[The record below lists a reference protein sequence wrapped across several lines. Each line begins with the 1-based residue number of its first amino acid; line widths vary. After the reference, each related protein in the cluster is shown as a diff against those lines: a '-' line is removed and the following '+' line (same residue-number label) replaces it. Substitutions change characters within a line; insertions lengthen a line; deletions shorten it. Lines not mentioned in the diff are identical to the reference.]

1 MEKPKILI
9 VDDEAV
15 LRESIQT
22 ALRREGYQL
31 FFAEN
36 GAEGLASFH
45 EVSPVLIITDLRMP
59 VMDGFQFLEK
69 LQITP
74 SDPYLTIALTG
85 HGEDEDVEACYDLGV
100 HMFLRKPFNIFE
112 LRGLVKKGIELKQM
126 QKQMKRA
133 YEQLEQVTMVKD
145 ELVTMIA
152 QNLQQP
158 LSAIQQD
165 AKTLGESLAP
175 SETVEEFIK
184 RTDGNVDELLH
195 FIGITLNPNI
205 DEEQT
210 AQIDK
215 VVELLEEAEDEDG
228 VEELQNALKEVILK
242 QNEDAKD

>member
-1 MEKPKILI
+1 MEKPKILV

-22 ALRREGYQL
+22 ALKREGYEL

-59 VMDGFQFLEK
+59 VMDGLQFLEK
-69 LQITP
+69 LKITP
-74 SDPYLTIALTG
+74 SDPYLTIVLTG

-112 LRGLVKKGIELKQM
+112 LRGLAEKGIQLKQM

-133 YEQLEQVTMVKD
+133 YEKLEQVTVVKD
-145 ELVTMIA
+145 ELMTMIA

-158 LSAIQQD
+158 LSAIRHD
-165 AKTLGESLAP
+165 AKALEETLAP
-175 SETVEEFIK
+175 SETVEKFINK
-184 RTDGNVDELLH
+184 TNENVEELLR
-195 FIGITLNPNI
+195 FIEITLNPNLP
-205 DEEQT
+205 EEQT
-210 AQIDK
+210 AQIEK
-215 VVELLEEAEDEDG
+215 VVELLEEVEDEPG
-228 VEELQNALKEVILK
+228 VEELQNALEEAILK
-242 QNEDAKD
+242 QNEDT